1 MNLSIGRFC
10 VYVFVAV
17 NFHLQFAT
25 NMESNSSPVEEA
37 TKLVN
42 DLLAWLEEDKQSEEY
57 DRCQCMTADEEAVGS
72 DDNKDQWQN
81 PVSLLY
87 GM

>member
-1 MNLSIGRFC
+1 MFC
-10 VYVFVAV
+10 VYGFVAV
-17 NFHLQFAT
+17 NFHFQFAT

-57 DRCQCMTADEEAVGS
+57 DCCQCMTADEEAVGS